1 MRVENDE
8 AALRFSGALILS
20 LLQPITAYKYL
31 KEEDKNERIKRVKI
45 ERIRFAVG
53 IGDPIIQGWCDITG
67 YSYKK
72 VWRKILN
79 FNK

>member
-31 KEEDKNERIKRVKI
+31 KEEDKNERIERVKK
-45 ERIRFAVG
+45 VG
-53 IGDPIIQGWCDITG
+53 VI
-67 YSYKK
+67 
-72 VWRKILN
+72 
-79 FNK
+79 